1 MLAGAVSV
9 VLDYGIAERWET
21 TVEWTAVTGQPLVA
35 RAFKDVL
42 QFREQRQRSKDIAGL
57 VVAL

>member
-21 TVEWTAVTGQPLVA
+21 TVEWAAVTGQPLVA
-35 RAFKDVL
+35 RAFKNVL
-42 QFREQRQRSKDIAGL
+42 QFN
-57 VVAL
+57 